1 MFGYMDQNKAIQV
14 GFTHQGKYYG
24 IPLWITDS
32 QRPMIVAKWYPM
44 EHIISFLQQSEVF
57 IKSRFFPSRKHRHQ
71 LTNVKAI
78 GS

>member
-1 MFGYMDQNKAIQV
+1 MDQHQAKAV
-14 GFTHQGKYYG
+14 GFTHQGKYFG

-44 EHIISFLQQSEVF
+44 ESIISLLQRTEVY
-57 IKSRFFPSRKHRHQ
+57 IKSNFFPRRKHLHQ

-78 GS
+78 GQ